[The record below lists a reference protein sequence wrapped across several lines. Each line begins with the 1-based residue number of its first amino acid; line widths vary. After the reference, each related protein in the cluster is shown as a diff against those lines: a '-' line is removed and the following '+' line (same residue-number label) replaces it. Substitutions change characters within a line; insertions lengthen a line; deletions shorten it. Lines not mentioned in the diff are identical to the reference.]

1 MQDPCRFGSNEV
13 NDWLVVLKLDVL
25 PFNLLLYVFFLLQ
38 LENVLIEEEL
48 KRLIC
53 IVDAKLLKA
62 IVMEVLRGKKYLG
75 FTWSSLHNHFF
86 YLCMALAAYPLSFET
101 VKKNLGGNFSGARLS
116 TLKTS
121 YTQ

>member
-38 LENVLIEEEL
+38 LENVLIEEVL

-53 IVDAKLLKA
+53 IVDAKLLKT

-75 FTWSSLHNHFF
+75 LTWSSLHNQFF
-86 YLCMALAAYPLSFET
+86 YLCMALPLYPLPFDT
-101 VKKNLGGNFSGARLS
+101 VNKNLGEISLGPG
-116 TLKTS
+116 
-121 YTQ
+121 